1 MNNFITNISRQEII
15 DGTHEDAGENSMLI
29 QIVDFFDTFPE
40 PKYKSQFQEI
50 YQFKFDDIENEGPTS
65 ITDEQAEDIADCLK
79 KAQARGWN
87 VIVHCF
93 AGICRSGAVVECGVE
108 MGFNPPDRV
117 RWPNTLVKHKIQKAL
132 GIEINAS
139 TSCFAPDPEYSS
151 ILTFVKDNKL
161 EE

>member
-40 PKYKSQFQEI
+40 PKHKFKQVH
-50 YQFKFDDIENEGPTS
+50 QFKFDDIENEGPTS
-65 ITDEQAEDIADCLK
+65 ITETQAIIIANALMIAK
-79 KAQARGWN
+79 QMNMN

-93 AGICRSGAVVECGVE
+93 AGLCRSGAVVECGIQV
-108 MGFNPPDRV
+108 GFNPPDRI

-132 GIEINAS
+132 GIEITAN
-139 TSCFAPDPEYSS
+139 TSMFNQTESGIMY
-151 ILTFVKDNKL
+151 K
-161 EE
+161 

>member
-1 MNNFITNISRQEII
+1 MSNFITNISRQEII

-29 QIVDFFDTFPE
+29 QIVDFFDTVPE
-40 PKYKSQFQEI
+40 PKHKFKYVLQFA
-50 YQFKFDDIENEGPTS
+50 FDDIEKEGPTS
-65 ITDEQAEDIADCLK
+65 ISDRDAEMIADALRVAK
-79 KAQARGWN
+79 EQNMN
-87 VIVHCF
+87 VVVHCF
-93 AGICRSGAVVECGVE
+93 AGICRSGAVVECGVQ

-151 ILTFVKDNKL
+151 ILTFVKDHKL
-161 EE
+161 EG